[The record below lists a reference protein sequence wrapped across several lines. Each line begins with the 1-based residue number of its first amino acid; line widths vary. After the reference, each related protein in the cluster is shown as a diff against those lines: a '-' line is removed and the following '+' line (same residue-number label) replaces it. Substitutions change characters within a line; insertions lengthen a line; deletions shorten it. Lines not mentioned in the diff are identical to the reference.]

1 MLEGFNED
9 WSVLIESDQLNI
21 SLRADQPRPAASLI
35 KLGLISQALQQL
47 DQDQLVDRADL
58 QSSLFPNVV
67 CNLGSSL
74 TVSQV
79 CAWSLITS
87 DNACA
92 SWLLKALGGA
102 EAFNEW
108 LQEAGYQ
115 QSSMQSDFSDES
127 LRGGSFQATTTV
139 REASLMLRQAMEG
152 PAKEWLAN
160 CLLNS
165 RVPALLPSALPV
177 WHKTGTLSGAVH
189 DVAIVGDDP
198 AWLIGVMSE
207 NQLQAARSSLQI
219 AEIALWARS
228 QLL

>member
-1 MLEGFNED
+1 
-9 WSVLIESDQLNI
+9 
-21 SLRADQPRPAASLI
+21 
-35 KLGLISQALQQL
+35 
-47 DQDQLVDRADL
+47 
-58 QSSLFPNVV
+58 
-67 CNLGSSL
+67 
-74 TVSQV
+74 
-79 CAWSLITS
+79 
-87 DNACA
+87 
-92 SWLLKALGGA
+92 
-102 EAFNEW
+102 
-108 LQEAGYQ
+108 
-115 QSSMQSDFSDES
+115 
-127 LRGGSFQATTTV
+127 
-139 REASLMLRQAMEG
+139 MLRQAMEG